1 MIKYISVSQL
11 NNQIKTLLSHTFI
24 NVRVRGEISSITHH
38 QNGNS
43 YFVLKD
49 ENASIRCVL
58 FRGNK
63 TRLNLKLEANMNVDI
78 EGSINVYE
86 QRGEYQIICAN
97 VVESGVG
104 EMALKYEKLKKE
116 LYEKG
121 YFESKKPL
129 PPFPKKIALLT
140 SKNGAVLH
148 DMLSVCQKRWPLI
161 ELTLI
166 HTAVQGREAK
176 YEIEQNIKLASC
188 MDFDIIVLARG
199 GGSLE
204 DLWCF
209 NEEIV
214 ATAIFE
220 SNTPIVSA
228 IGHEIDYTLSDF
240 VADLRAPTPSA
251 CMELILPDI
260 NEWLL
265 KINDIE
271 LNLENMHGAFLERL
285 NNKLIESRNLLSM
298 YKIDFEGS
306 YFAIRELINIL
317 ENLVLKLSAKKEGE
331 IQNLVY
337 LMNQIYTMQIPL
349 REQIIEG
356 LNLDLHNFAR
366 IFLQN
371 KINEFRSLKSTI
383 ENNNFKKIIESGYVQ
398 ILKDNK
404 PIKLKHLSLNEKI
417 ILSDCETKKEAL
429 ILN

>member
-63 TRLNLKLEANMNVDI
+63 ARLNLKLEANMNVDI

-104 EMALKYEKLKKE
+104 DMALKYEKLKKE
-116 LYEKG
+116 LYAKG

-166 HTAVQGREAK
+166 HTPVQGKDAK
-176 YEIEQNIKLASC
+176 YFIAENIKLASS

-199 GGSLE
+199 GGSME

-240 VADLRAPTPSA
+240 VADLRAPTPSS
-251 CMELILPDI
+251 CMEIILPDI
-260 NEWLL
+260 NEWLF
-265 KINDIE
+265 KINDIA
-271 LNLENMHGAFLERL
+271 LNLENIQ
-285 NNKLIESRNLLSM
+285 NTNLQR
-298 YKIDFEGS
+298 F
-306 YFAIRELINIL
+306 
-317 ENLVLKLSAKKEGE
+317 SAKLNE
-331 IQNLVY
+331 IQNLLSIY
-337 LMNQIYTMQIPL
+337 RFDFDDKYLILLELKKILNNANESLIEKKENELMNLFYLISQAYRIQIPL
-349 REQIIEG
+349 KEQDIK
-356 LNLDLHNFAR
+356 NLMLDINYFAK

-371 KINEFRSLKSTI
+371 KINEF
-383 ENNNFKKIIESGYVQ
+383 NNLESIFTNIKKMYKSGYAQ
-398 ILKDNK
+398 ISKDNK
-404 PIKLKHLSLNEKI
+404 LVTLSSLAAGDRI
-417 ILSDCETKKEAL
+417 VLSDYKSSKEAL
-429 ILN
+429 IL